1 MRNELEDSYAK
12 IESLNKEIN
21 KIKEQLY
28 ENLDANGV
36 VDMENELKNLKKEEE
51 KYEEEVLMLKMVQ
64 DNQKKVRVLI
74 TLF

>member
-36 VDMENELKNLKKEEE
+36 VDMENELKNLK
-51 KYEEEVLMLKMVQ
+51 
-64 DNQKKVRVLI
+64 
-74 TLF
+74 